1 MANGPDD
8 IYMERKGRIEK
19 VAGSPAGVNLCG
31 SWRGLVAFSM
41 QPINEGVIAK
51 CGESVDAWS
60 SLSTNEIDGV
70 ARRETH
76 CH

>member
-1 MANGPDD
+1 MVNGPDD
-8 IYMERKGRIEK
+8 VYMERKGADRE
-19 VAGSPAGVNLCG
+19 GGLGHLPGVTCG
-31 SWRGLVAFSM
+31 SRRGAVAFSM

-51 CGESVDAWS
+51 RGESVDAWS
-60 SLSTNEIDGV
+60 SLSTNQIDGV